1 MALPSFTG
9 VGRLTEDPQLRFSSA
24 GIAVASIS
32 LAFNARRFDK
42 DRQEW
47 VDGDVCFIR
56 GTAYRGLAENAAE
69 TLTRG
74 MEVVVSGR
82 LKTEQW
88 EDRDGEKR
96 SRVALIVESIGPNL
110 AWATAKV
117 ARVDRSHAGGADT
130 PRAGVED
137 PWAGGGGEEPPF

>member
-24 GIAVASIS
+24 GIAFASIS

-56 GTAYRGLAENAAE
+56 GTAYRGLA
-69 TLTRG
+69 
-74 MEVVVSGR
+74 
-82 LKTEQW
+82 
-88 EDRDGEKR
+88 
-96 SRVALIVESIGPNL
+96 
-110 AWATAKV
+110 
-117 ARVDRSHAGGADT
+117 
-130 PRAGVED
+130 
-137 PWAGGGGEEPPF
+137 